1 MSERMQPPDAGESQ
15 KRPPH
20 SPQRPPDADEF
31 ARSGDTDALQPTRPL
46 PSASQQMP
54 PASRPVSRPPQ
65 VATPQAG
72 RKARQRHE
80 RRQAVAAPPPASAP
94 PPGTVWPG
102 QAPSPARPRAAVTRP
117 PSQSGLYFPW
127 WSLLVLIGVVGV
139 ITLGLVFALSAM
151 MEPNIPGDQPP
162 RVQVITAQPTL
173 SQDFLA
179 APAQESGANPALW
192 PTPIRPAQPTATL
205 PLPTPI
211 PSPTLPPG
219 DLAIGVLV
227 RVVGVGASG
236 LNIRSSPGYA
246 GTPRFLAAEDEIFAV
261 VDGPQTVDGLEW
273 WRVEDPED
281 SQRFG
286 WAARNYLTV
295 ITQSE

>member
-1 MSERMQPPDAGESQ
+1 MQPPETGEPED
-15 KRPPH
+15 RR
-20 SPQRPPDADEF
+20 SPSSRLPNAAEP
-31 ARSGDTDALQPTRPL
+31 ARQGDTDALQQR
-46 PSASQQMP
+46 SALP
-54 PASRPVSRPPQ
+54 PASQIPPVSRPVTRMPQ
-65 VATPQAG
+65 TPDQQPA

-80 RRQAVAAPPPASAP
+80 RRQAAAAPPPVKVA
-94 PPGTVWPG
+94 PPGTAWASTSP
-102 QAPSPARPRAAVTRP
+102 PPARSKTAIARP

-127 WSLLVLIGVVGV
+127 WSLLVLIGVVGIV
-139 ITLGLVFALSAM
+139 TLGLVLALSAM

-179 APAQESGANPALW
+179 APAQEGGAAQPLW

-219 DLAIGVLV
+219 DFAIGILV

-236 LNIRSSPGYA
+236 LNIRSSPGYS
-246 GTPRFLAAEDEIFAV
+246 GTPRFLAAEDEVFAV
-261 VDGPQTVDGLEW
+261 VDGPQTIDGLEW
-273 WRVEDPED
+273 WRVEDPD
-281 SQRFG
+281 DPQRFG
-286 WAARNYLTV
+286 WAARNYLMV
-295 ITQSE
+295 VTQSE